1 MDKTMRKLLLS
12 KISFIAV
19 GTAAHAGDAPAA
31 PAAAVTSFL
40 DGEPG
45 SITVA
50 GITVYGTVDVGAVY
64 ESHGT
69 RQGNGLLYLGP
80 EYLIQKNSNKSQAV
94 NASNGLSQSTV
105 GIKGKQ
111 AIKDLTGFDALPGW
125 SLLFDLQVGFNPA
138 SCEPANAVGSLT
150 SPDGSRFLALDTKG
164 IADTSNFGGTQGSV
178 LTSTSFT
185 AGAFALSLRYNF
197 LTNENANDATYNDFA
212 QIRLVSASGAVLTT
226 AKTID
231 TFANLASSTNTGYVR
246 ETSRQTLSFDLSPWK
261 GQQVKLQFVVS
272 DKGDTAIDSVLL
284 LDDIVSVAASTALIA
299 NGNFEAGNLSGW
311 TVTQGGQFPK
321 IVSSGAAG
329 SAFALQMGDGGT
341 GLGGGNTAS
350 IQQAISV
357 PASGAPVLSFNYK
370 VEGND
375 GINWDWMKLYLD
387 GKEIAVWATDT
398 GGWQTFT
405 YDLSAYKG
413 KLVTL
418 KFSSWTTDTF
428 NQVNYFLDNV
438 KITT

>member
-150 SPDGSRFLALDTKG
+150 KQNGVALQNQISGADGSRAGQVFNGEAYVGAKHDVLGQFTFGRQNTLA
-164 IADTSNFGGTQGSV
+164 Q
-178 LTSTSFT
+178 
-185 AGAFALSLRYNF
+185 
-197 LTNENANDATYNDFA
+197 EDFA
-212 QIRLVSASGAVLTT
+212 A
-226 AKTID
+226 
-231 TFANLASSTNTGYVR
+231 
-246 ETSRQTLSFDLSPWK
+246 
-261 GQQVKLQFVVS
+261 
-272 DKGDTAIDSVLL
+272 
-284 LDDIVSVAASTALIA
+284 
-299 NGNFEAGNLSGW
+299 
-311 TVTQGGQFPK
+311 
-321 IVSSGAAG
+321 
-329 SAFALQMGDGGT
+329 
-341 GLGGGNTAS
+341 
-350 IQQAISV
+350 
-357 PASGAPVLSFNYK
+357 
-370 VEGND
+370 
-375 GINWDWMKLYLD
+375 
-387 GKEIAVWATDT
+387 
-398 GGWQTFT
+398 
-405 YDLSAYKG
+405 YDPQKHS
-413 KLVTL
+413 
-418 KFSSWTTDTF
+418 
-428 NQVNYFLDNV
+428 
-438 KITT
+438 